1 MASNANHSLTKKN
14 AKSGKFELL
23 FTRFVICSLI
33 VMLLILLVTAV
44 GVAVQYKSVNYV
56 NITILAIYI
65 ILMGTFIY
73 STRKKLNNSKIL
85 IGIITTGFIL
95 RFIWAFITPSVPTS
109 DFKNMYDTAR
119 NLLNGDNSA
128 LTGLGYFARFP
139 HMTPYTL
146 FLASMLKLFGN
157 NTLVVVKGINVILS
171 TFSIFLVYLICNSIF
186 KDSKRPLIGAFIMSI
201 LPASILYV
209 PVYCSEN
216 IAIPFYLLSMYLFIL
231 VLNNKKNS
239 LYLILCGLLLSIGH
253 LFRMVAYIVLIA
265 YVMYILIYNKDS
277 LLKKLRN
284 IIFILVPF
292 VLLYAFIG
300 NYLVTAG
307 ITDQKLWSG
316 SEPSNIT
323 SAVRGSNIESGG
335 SWNPEDAEFIENLL
349 DDREALEKACK
360 ERIIERYTTT
370 PPLKLVNF
378 FVGKFTSQWAYGDSA
393 GAYWSELSIPDND
406 IIFDISGKGTSSYQI
421 VYAVLLLLIIIG
433 LFNRKQQA
441 ENKIINLF
449 YIILCGFGAA
459 FLILETQCRYSFII
473 SFIFAILPVTAFNF
487 SFNPNASNK

>member
-1 MASNANHSLTKKN
+1 MASNTNNSLIKKN
-14 AKSGKFELL
+14 TKSSKFELF
-23 FTRFVICSLI
+23 FTRFVICALI
-33 VMLLILLVTAV
+33 VMFPILLVTAV
-44 GVAVQYKSVNYV
+44 GVAIQYKSINYV

-65 ILMGTFIY
+65 ILTGTFIY
-73 STRKKLNNSKIL
+73 SIRKKLSKSKML

-95 RFIWAFITPSVPTS
+95 RFIWAFITPSVPVS
-109 DFKNMYDTAR
+109 DFKSMYSAAQ

-128 LTGLGYFARFP
+128 FTGLGYFARFP

-146 FLASMLKLFGN
+146 FLSSILKVFGN
-157 NTLVVVKGINVILS
+157 NTLTVVKGINVVLS

-186 KDSKRPLIGAFIMSI
+186 KDYKRSLIGAFIMSV

-209 PVYCSEN
+209 PVYCTEN
-216 IAIPFYLLSMYLFIL
+216 IAIPFYLLSIYLFII
-231 VLNNKKNS
+231 VINNKKNP
-239 LYLILCGLLLSIGH
+239 LYLLLCGLLLSVGH
-253 LFRMVAYIVLIA
+253 LFRMIAYIVLIA
-265 YVMYILIYNKDS
+265 YIMYILIYDKEKILN
-277 LLKKLRN
+277 KLRN
-284 IIFILVPF
+284 IAFILVPF
-292 VLLYAFIG
+292 ILLFMLVG
-300 NYLVTAG
+300 NYLVSAG

-349 DDREALEKACK
+349 KDRDALEKACK

-378 FVGKFTSQWAYGDSA
+378 FIGKFASQWGYGDSA
-393 GAYWSELSIPDND
+393 GAYWSELDIPDED
-406 IIFDISGKGTSSYQI
+406 IIFDISGRGTSSYQI
-421 VYAVLLLLIIIG
+421 VYAVLLFLIIVG
-433 LFNRKQQA
+433 LFNRKQHV

-459 FLILETQCRYSFII
+459 FLILETQCRYSFIV

-487 SFNPNASNK
+487 DFNLNK

>member
-23 FTRFVICSLI
+23 FTRFIICVLT
-33 VMLLILLVTAV
+33 VMFIILFATSV
-44 GVAVQYKSVNYV
+44 GIAIRYKNMNYV

-65 ILMGTFIY
+65 ILLITFIY
-73 STRKKLNNSKIL
+73 SIRKKIDKSKVL
-85 IGIITTGFIL
+85 IGTIAVGFIL
-95 RFIWAFITPSVPTS
+95 RFIWAFITPSIPTS
-109 DFKNMYDTAR
+109 DFKNMYDTAQ

-139 HMTPYTL
+139 HMTSYIL
-146 FLASMLKLFGN
+146 FLASILKSFGN
-157 NTLVVVKGINVILS
+157 NTLTVVKGINVVLS

-186 KDSKRPLIGAFIMSI
+186 KDYKRPLIGAFIMSV

-209 PVYCSEN
+209 PVYCTEN
-216 IAIPFYLLSMYLFIL
+216 IAIPFYLLSIYLFI
-231 VLNNKKNS
+231 VVINNKKNP
-239 LYLILCGLLLSIGH
+239 LYLLLCGLLLSVGH
-253 LFRMVAYIVLIA
+253 LFRMIAYIVLIA
-265 YVMYILIYNKDS
+265 YIMYILIYDKEKILN
-277 LLKKLRN
+277 KLRN
-284 IIFILVPF
+284 IAFILVPF
-292 VLLYAFIG
+292 ILLFMLVG
-300 NYLVTAG
+300 NYLVSAG

-335 SWNPEDAEFIENLL
+335 SWNPEDAEFIANLL
-349 DDREALEKACK
+349 KDRDALEKACK

-378 FVGKFTSQWAYGDSA
+378 FIGKFASQWGYGDSA
-393 GAYWSELSIPDND
+393 GAYWSELDIPDED
-406 IIFDISGKGTSSYQI
+406 IIFDISGRGTSSYQI
-421 VYAVLLLLIIIG
+421 VYAVLLFLIIVG
-433 LFNRKQQA
+433 LFNRKQHV

-459 FLILETQCRYSFII
+459 FLILETQCRYSFIV

-487 SFNPNASNK
+487 DFNPNK

>member
-1 MASNANHSLTKKN
+1 MASNTNNSLIKKN
-14 AKSGKFELL
+14 TKSSKFELF
-23 FTRFVICSLI
+23 FTRFVICALI
-33 VMLLILLVTAV
+33 VMFPILLVTAV
-44 GVAVQYKSVNYV
+44 GVAIQYKSINYV

-65 ILMGTFIY
+65 ILTGTFIY
-73 STRKKLNNSKIL
+73 SIRKKLSKSKML

-95 RFIWAFITPSVPTS
+95 RFIWAFITPSVPVS
-109 DFKNMYDTAR
+109 DFKSMYSAAQ

-128 LTGLGYFARFP
+128 FTGLGYFARFP

-146 FLASMLKLFGN
+146 FLSSILKVFGN
-157 NTLVVVKGINVILS
+157 NTLTVVKGINVVLS

-186 KDSKRPLIGAFIMSI
+186 KDYKRPLIGAFIMSV

-209 PVYCSEN
+209 PVYCTEN
-216 IAIPFYLLSMYLFIL
+216 IAIPFYLLSIYLFI
-231 VLNNKKNS
+231 VVINNKKNP
-239 LYLILCGLLLSIGH
+239 LYLLLCGLLLSVGH
-253 LFRMVAYIVLIA
+253 LFRMIAYIVLIA
-265 YVMYILIYNKDS
+265 YIMYILIYDKEKILN
-277 LLKKLRN
+277 KLRN
-284 IIFILVPF
+284 IAFILVPF
-292 VLLYAFIG
+292 ILFFILVG
-300 NYLVTAG
+300 NYLVSAG

-349 DDREALEKACK
+349 KDREALEKACK

-378 FVGKFTSQWAYGDSA
+378 FIVKFASQWGFGDSA
-393 GAYWSELSIPDND
+393 GAYWSELDIPDED
-406 IIFDISGKGTSSYQI
+406 IIFDISGRGTSSYQI
-421 VYAVLLLLIIIG
+421 VYAVLLFLIIVG
-433 LFNRKQQA
+433 LFNRKQHV

-459 FLILETQCRYSFII
+459 FLILETQCRYSFIV

-487 SFNPNASNK
+487 DFNPNK

>member
-14 AKSGKFELL
+14 TKSSKFELF
-23 FTRFVICSLI
+23 FTRFVICALI
-33 VMLLILLVTAV
+33 VMFPILLVTAV
-44 GVAVQYKSVNYV
+44 GVAIQYKSINYV

-65 ILMGTFIY
+65 ILTGTFIY
-73 STRKKLNNSKIL
+73 NIRKQNSKNKIL
-85 IGIITTGFIL
+85 IGIITVGFIL

-109 DFKNMYDTAR
+109 DFKNMYDTAQ

-139 HMTPYTL
+139 HMTSYIL
-146 FLASMLKLFGN
+146 FLASILKSFGSN
-157 NTLVVVKGINVILS
+157 ALTVVKGINVVLS

-186 KDSKRPLIGAFIMSI
+186 RDYKRPLIGAFIMSV

-209 PVYCSEN
+209 PVYCTEN
-216 IAIPFYLLSMYLFIL
+216 IAIPFYLLSIYLFII
-231 VLNNKKNS
+231 VINNNKNP
-239 LYLILCGLLLSIGH
+239 LYLLLCGLLLSVGH
-253 LFRMVAYIVLIA
+253 LFRMIAYIVLIA
-265 YVMYILIYNKDS
+265 YIMYILIYDKEKILN
-277 LLKKLRN
+277 KLRN
-284 IIFILVPF
+284 IAFILVPF
-292 VLLYAFIG
+292 ILFFMLVG
-300 NYLVTAG
+300 NYLVSAG

-335 SWNPEDAEFIENLL
+335 SWNPEDAEFIANLL
-349 DDREALEKACK
+349 EDREALEKACK

-378 FVGKFTSQWAYGDSA
+378 FIGKFTSQWGYGDSA
-393 GAYWSELSIPDND
+393 GAYWSELDIPDED
-406 IIFDISGKGTSSYQI
+406 IIFDISGRGTSSYQI
-421 VYAVLLLLIIIG
+421 IYAVLLLLIIVG
-433 LFNRKQQA
+433 LFNRKQHT

-459 FLILETQCRYSFII
+459 FLILETQCRYSFIV

-487 SFNPNASNK
+487 DFNLNK

>member
-14 AKSGKFELL
+14 TKSSKFELF
-23 FTRFVICSLI
+23 FTRFVICTLI
-33 VMLLILLVTAV
+33 VMFPILLVTAV
-44 GVAVQYKSVNYV
+44 GVAIQYKSINYV

-65 ILMGTFIY
+65 ILTGTFIY
-73 STRKKLNNSKIL
+73 NIRKQNNKSKIL
-85 IGIITTGFIL
+85 IGIITVGFIL

-109 DFKNMYDTAR
+109 DFKNMYDTAQ

-139 HMTPYTL
+139 HMTSYIL
-146 FLASMLKLFGN
+146 FLASILKSFGSN
-157 NTLVVVKGINVILS
+157 ALTVVKGINVVLS

-186 KDSKRPLIGAFIMSI
+186 KDYKRPLIGAFIMSV

-209 PVYCSEN
+209 PVYCTEN
-216 IAIPFYLLSMYLFIL
+216 IAIPFYLLSIYLFII
-231 VLNNKKNS
+231 VINNKKNP
-239 LYLILCGLLLSIGH
+239 LYLLLCGLLLSVGH
-253 LFRMVAYIVLIA
+253 LFRMIAYIVLIA
-265 YVMYILIYNKDS
+265 YIMYILIYDKEKILN
-277 LLKKLRN
+277 KLRN
-284 IIFILVPF
+284 ITFILVPF
-292 VLLYAFIG
+292 ILFFILVG
-300 NYLVTAG
+300 NYLVSAG

-335 SWNPEDAEFIENLL
+335 SWNPEDAEFIANLL
-349 DDREALEKACK
+349 EDREALEKACK

-378 FVGKFTSQWAYGDSA
+378 FIGKFTSQWGYGDSA
-393 GAYWSELSIPDND
+393 GAYWSELDIPDED
-406 IIFDISGKGTSSYQI
+406 IIFDISGRGTSSYQI
-421 VYAVLLLLIIIG
+421 IYAVLLLLIIVG
-433 LFNRKQQA
+433 LFNRKQHT

-459 FLILETQCRYSFII
+459 FLILETQCRYSFIV

-487 SFNPNASNK
+487 DFNPNK